1 MTLLSAKALEILQ
14 AKVAT
19 GKTSFCDLDIMIPLD
34 LSYSST
40 DRVISELEVLGYIV
54 VNHQYVSVSF
64 RLA

>member
-14 AKVAT
+14 AKAAA
-19 GKTSFCDLDIMIPLD
+19 GKTSFSDLDIMVPLD
-34 LSYSST
+34 LSYPST
-40 DRVISELEVLGYIV
+40 DRVISELEDLGYIV